1 MMYNFPFFPH
11 FYPRPYY
18 NYPQKN
24 TAIVNNFSS
33 ERSKNAYNNLHKND
47 IYKNSQHRS
56 GYPSKHFNEHNAL
69 YKDRKTSHNLEPK
82 NDLNNKTENKFSDN
96 NDILF
101 ELFGIKLHY
110 DDILLIC
117 LIFFLYN
124 EGVKDEFL
132 FIALVL
138 LLLS

>member
-18 NYPQKN
+18 NYPQN
-24 TAIVNNFSS
+24 NARNVNNSNS
-33 ERSKNAYNNLHKND
+33 AKRNTAYNNANHHHN
-47 IYKNSQHRS
+47 
-56 GYPSKHFNEHNAL
+56 NE
-69 YKDRKTSHNLEPK
+69 KGSHNHNISRQED
-82 NDLNNKTENKFSDN
+82 NMNHKTEKKD
-96 NDILF
+96 DIIF
-101 ELFGIKLHY
+101 EVFGIKLHY

-124 EGVKDEFL
+124 EGIKDEFL

-138 LLLS
+138 LLLSWALF